1 MKKLLTIS
9 ILLLTLNALARPIGY
24 NVSDLIGSAKF
35 VGEVVV
41 TSYDSLEH
49 TVNFKSLKYQ
59 DTLNQA
65 SCAIHK
71 GFNYSNPESDQ
82 WTNNLPFVGDT
93 VLIIV
98 NGYGTAVVFGK
109 KVNNYYRLW
118 STVFSGSIAVFRFE
132 APILPLNNDE
142 ILDPTD
148 TMTSCWD
155 GCLIPVSKLTE
166 LVNRYRQEFNNKLEG
181 IEISK
186 LVNTEVYNIFYDES
200 LKHING
206 FVWSDEPPGKL
217 RSLILYY
224 SNGNS
229 LEITP
234 FTEGNQPAQFDI
246 ENKFDLEEFKKMKIK
261 KIEWIN

>member
-1 MKKLLTIS
+1 MKKFLTIS
-9 ILLLTLNALARPIGY
+9 ILLLTVNALARPIGY

-35 VGEVVV
+35 VGEVVI

-49 TVNFKSLKYQ
+49 TVNFKSLKYK

-65 SCAIHK
+65 SCAICK
-71 GFNYSNPESDQ
+71 GFNYTNPESDQ
-82 WTNNLPFVGDT
+82 WTNNMPAVNDT

-109 KVNNYYRLW
+109 KVDDYYRLW
-118 STVFSGSIAVFRFE
+118 STVISGSIAIFRFE

-142 ILDPTD
+142 ILDSNGT
-148 TMTSCWD
+148 TTSCWD
-155 GCLIPVSKLTE
+155 GCLLPVSKLTE
-166 LVNRYRQEFNNKLEG
+166 LIKGYRQEFNEKLEDV
-181 IEISK
+181 ELNK
-186 LVNTEVYNIFYDES
+186 LVNTEVYSIFYEES
-200 LKHING
+200 LKQING

-217 RSLILYY
+217 RSLILTY
-224 SNGNS
+224 SNGKS

-246 ENKFDLEEFKKMKIK
+246 KREFNLEEFKKMKIK